1 MKISCTFSKRGQRF
15 RSPTLQRHLL
25 LPGVFAL
32 SLSAKKSPKVCPL
45 LSRSQLLGQG
55 GCRAHSCPGLLRLPA
70 PWGTRGHGAPSAGR
84 GKVLSPVRGDTLSG
98 SAAPIPGAGRGPGA
112 SLGSAGPPSSPL
124 PTPLPL
130 SPVSLAF
137 PTARLN
143 RRKESTCR
151 AAGRALKHTHGA
163 WSEAR
168 PTGTSKGRKTRAEF
182 LNHIRM

>member
-1 MKISCTFSKRGQRF
+1 MALAAWSFVL
-15 RSPTLQRHLL
+15 SP
-25 LPGVFAL
+25 
-32 SLSAKKSPKVCPL
+32 SAKKSPKICPL
-45 LSRSQLLGQG
+45 LSQSQVLGQG
-55 GCRAHSCPGLLRLPA
+55 RWQARSCSGLLWLSA
-70 PWGTRGHGAPSAGR
+70 PQGARGQGPPSVGR
-84 GKVLSPVRGDTLSG
+84 GKVLSPARGDSPSG
-98 SAAPIPGAGRGPGA
+98 SAASGTGAGRGPRA

-130 SPVSLAF
+130 SPVSLSF

-143 RRKESTCR
+143 RRKEPTCR

-168 PTGTSKGRKTRAEF
+168 PTGTSKGRKTRVEF